1 MVTIKDV
8 AVDAGVSTATV
19 SRVLNGDKKVL
30 DVTKDAVTK
39 SVEKLGY
46 RVYPAARNLK
56 KGKSHA
62 IGVIVPELSN
72 YFFMQLFEYFEQT
85 LRENGYSM
93 ILCTSNDSVEEE
105 MEMLNYLQSQF
116 VEGIIA
122 IPVSLEYDHF
132 EKMAKHIPFVFVDRS
147 FPSIKADSVLVNNL
161 GGAFDAV
168 TALIDD
174 GFKNIAFIGGD
185 ENAMTSNERYTGY
198 RAAMEK
204 AHLTINEDNVLMT
217 GTSMEDGYEAMDR
230 ILKRRLLSRTL
241 DRFATYE
248 SPDAFFCVN
257 LMVLHGAT
265 KRVMEESHA
274 VQKSI
279 VGAAFDEIF
288 YANLFSWCKYFVS
301 QPVREMGESAVR
313 LMLERIDNEKKSD
326 YKEVRLETKL
336 LSYSDLLWK
345 HA

>member
-1 MVTIKDV
+1 MITIKDV
-8 AVDAGVSTATV
+8 ASHAGVSTATV
-19 SRVLNGDKKVL
+19 SRVLNGDARVL
-30 DVTKDAVTK
+30 HSTRDIVNM

-56 KGKSHA
+56 KRKSHA

-105 MEMLNYLQSQF
+105 KEMLNYLQSQF
-116 VEGIIA
+116 VEGIIV
-122 IPVSLEYDHF
+122 IPVSLEKEHF
-132 EKMAKHIPFVFVDRS
+132 TKMANQIPFVFVDRS
-147 FPSIKADSVLVNNL
+147 FPNIKADSVLVNNV

-168 TALIDD
+168 TALIQD

-185 ENAMTSNERYTGY
+185 VNAMTSNERYIGY
-198 RAAMEK
+198 SKAMKK
-204 AHLTINEDNVLMT
+204 AKLPVNEDNVLMA

-230 ILKRRLLSRTL
+230 ILKRRHLSGTL
-241 DRFATYE
+241 DRFATYDP
-248 SPDAFFCVN
+248 PDAFFCVN

-265 KRVMEESHA
+265 KRVMEESYA
-274 VQKSI
+274 VQKSL

-301 QPVREMGESAVR
+301 QPVQQMGESAVSLILDR
-313 LMLERIDNEKKSD
+313 INGDERCN

-336 LSYSDLLWK
+336 LRYGDLLWK